1 MFASRMMKGF
11 FLLIFTLIQGFGG
24 FSQNSPTPRFGM
36 PMQVPLLVTAGY
48 GEIRPDHFHS
58 GIDFST
64 YGKPQAVTS
73 IDEGYVSRIRV
84 SAVGYG
90 NAIYINHPSGFTS
103 VYAHLSRFSPTLT
116 EYVKGLQEAS
126 REFEVD
132 AFPDSLQF
140 MVKKS
145 EIIGY
150 TGNSGSSTAPHLHF
164 EIRDQFFENTLNPLM
179 FGYAERDNTPP
190 NISSI
195 AIIPKKGEGRV
206 NNLNQLISLPLVL
219 NKQTKKKSL
228 STKVKMPVVSGWVG
242 FGFQGGDVIGKA
254 KNLTGIYSIRLQVDS
269 SEVFHAQ
276 FDAFSF
282 HETRCVNAYMHYESK
297 LKSGKKIHQCIVPEN
312 NMIGIYKAHQDRGFY
327 YFNENRKYKIRY
339 ILTDQAGNES
349 IFEITV
355 KGEEPKF
362 EVSSQI
368 ELKQN
373 QVLVN
378 AGIEQTV
385 SIENEFEARFEK
397 ESLFQNEAI
406 KIRKADKINGS
417 SIFEL
422 GSMYIPVNQKISIR
436 LNAENYPESFRD
448 QLIVMRKTGSKTL
461 PLKSLLKDNWIETI
475 TGDFGD
481 FWLAADTLGPSVT
494 FLQNAPK
501 YKIVKKG
508 KKKIKVP
515 IANSELPKASGVVK
529 FKISDRLSGIGSVQA
544 FLNDNWFLLEPGDDP
559 SVWSYKLPDSLEFGC
574 HIIEIV
580 AIDNIGNKSEFE
592 IELEKNPPTQEDKK
606 EN

>member
-1 MFASRMMKGF
+1 MFASRMMKRY

-24 FSQNSPTPRFGM
+24 FSQNSPIPRFGM

-64 YGKPQAVTS
+64 YGKSQAVTS

-103 VYAHLSRFSPTLT
+103 VYAHLSRFSPALSN
-116 EYVKGLQEAS
+116 YVKGLQEAS
-126 REFEVD
+126 REFDVD

-140 MVKKS
+140 MVKRS

-150 TGNSGSSTAPHLHF
+150 TGNSGSSSAPHLHF

-228 STKVKMPVVSGWVG
+228 SSKAKIPVVSGWVG

-269 SEVFHAQ
+269 MEVFHAQ

-312 NMIGIYKAHQDRGFY
+312 NMIGIYKAHQDRGYFY
-327 YFNENRKYKIRY
+327 FGENRKYRIRY

-349 IFEITV
+349 VFEISV

-368 ELKQN
+368 ELKQD

-397 ESLFQNEAI
+397 ESLFQSEAI
-406 KIRKADKINGS
+406 KIAKAGKINGS
-417 SIFEL
+417 PIFEL

-436 LNAENYPESFRD
+436 INAENYPQALRD
-448 QLIVMRKTGSKTL
+448 QLVVIRKTGSKTL
-461 PLKSLLKDNWIETI
+461 PLKSELKDNWIETI

-481 FWLAADTLGPSVT
+481 FWLAADTIGPSVS
-494 FLQNAPK
+494 FVQSAPK

-515 IANSELPKASGVVK
+515 ITNPETPKASGVVK

-544 FLNDNWFLLEPGDDP
+544 TLNGNWFLLEPGDDP
-559 SVWSYKLPDSLEFGC
+559 SVWSYKLPESLDFGC
-574 HIIEIV
+574 HEIEII
-580 AIDNIGNKSEFE
+580 AIDNIGNKTEFE
-592 IELEKNPPTQEDKK
+592 LELEKNPPLLEGNK
-606 EN
+606 EK

>member
-1 MFASRMMKGF
+1 MTRY

-24 FSQNSPTPRFGM
+24 FSQNSPGPRFGM

-64 YGKPQAVTS
+64 FGKPQVVTS

-103 VYAHLSRFSPTLT
+103 VYAHLSRFSPAMDG
-116 EYVKGLQEAS
+116 YVKSLQEAS

-132 AFPDSLQF
+132 AFPDSMQF
-140 MVKKS
+140 TVKRG

-164 EIRDQFFENTLNPLM
+164 EIRDQFFENTLNPLI
-179 FGYAERDNTPP
+179 FGYAERDVTPP

-195 AIIPKKGEGRV
+195 AIIPKKGEGKV
-206 NNLNQLISLPLVL
+206 NDLNQLISLPLVI
-219 NKQTKKKSL
+219 NKKTKKKGL

-254 KNLTGIYSIRLQVDS
+254 KNLTGIYSIRLLVDS
-269 SEVFHAQ
+269 TEVFHAQ

-312 NMIGIYKAHQDRGFY
+312 NMIGIYKAHQERGFY
-327 YFNENRKYKIRY
+327 YFNENKQYKIRY
-339 ILTDQAGNES
+339 VLADQAGNES
-349 IFEITV
+349 IFEIKV
-355 KGEEPKF
+355 KGETPTFEPSNTLD
-362 EVSSQI
+362 VSAEQI
-368 ELKQN
+368 
-373 QVLVN
+373 LVT
-378 AGIEQTV
+378 AGIEQTI
-385 SIENEFEARFEK
+385 SIENSFEARFEK
-397 ESLFQNEAI
+397 ESLFESSPVKLKKAG
-406 KIRKADKINGS
+406 KIGNAQV
-417 SIFEL
+417 FEM
-422 GSMYIPVNQKISIR
+422 GSMYTPVNQKISIR
-436 LNAENYPESFRD
+436 LSASQFEESLHK
-448 QLIVMRKTGSKTL
+448 QLIVMRKTGSKSL
-461 PLKSLLKDNWIETI
+461 PLKSQFKDGWIETA

-481 FWLAADTLGPSVT
+481 FWLAVDTLPPLVTHLSVPS
-494 FLQNAPK
+494 K
-501 YKIVKKG
+501 YKVVKKG

-515 IANSELPKASGVVK
+515 IDDLSTPKASGIIR
-529 FKISDRLSGIGSVQA
+529 FKISDRLSGVGSVHA
-544 FLNDNWFLLEPGDDP
+544 TLNGEWFLLSPGDDP
-559 SVWSYKLPDSLEFGC
+559 TIWTYKLPDSLDYGC
-574 HIIEIV
+574 HIVKVI
-580 AIDNIGNKSEFE
+580 ASDNIGNTRSLEL
-592 IELEKNPPTQEDKK
+592 ELEKSPEILPVKK
-606 EN
+606 